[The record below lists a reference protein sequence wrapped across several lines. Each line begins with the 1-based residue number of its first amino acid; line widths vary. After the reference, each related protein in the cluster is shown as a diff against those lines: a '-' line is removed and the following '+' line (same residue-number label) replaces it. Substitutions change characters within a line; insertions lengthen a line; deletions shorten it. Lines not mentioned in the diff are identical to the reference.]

1 MYNELKSQYD
11 SLLDMYRSKE
21 NALRKELD
29 EYKKKHPLLPA
40 ADSDPQ
46 PIRAKNKA
54 IRSQYTRRENK
65 IYALWDEFYSR
76 LADIVSTVYNLPNNV
91 SVLVVEQVRTSDLK
105 WYEHDEVS
113 CIDEYAEFAARI
125 IDAIE

>member
-21 NALRKELD
+21 NVLRKELN

-40 ADSDPQ
+40 TDNGPQ
-46 PIRAKNKA
+46 SIRAKNNA
-54 IRSQYTRRENK
+54 IRGQYTRRENK
-65 IYALWDEFYSR
+65 IHSLWDEFYSR
-76 LADIVSTVYNLPNNV
+76 LADVVSTLYNLPNNV
-91 SVLVVEQVRTSDLK
+91 SILVIEQVRASDLK

-113 CIDEYAEFAARI
+113 CIDEYAEFTARI
-125 IDAIE
+125 IDATT